1 MTRGR
6 VATVCLTLG
15 GLAERNLVCA
25 GPETA
30 RDRANGAV
38 RRTRGIGCRIRG
50 HIPNTPF
57 VFIHNLDDLGRSV
70 VAG

>member
-6 VATVCLTLG
+6 VATVCPILG

-25 GPETA
+25 GLETA
-30 RDRANGAV
+30 RDRASGAV
-38 RRTRGIGCRIRG
+38 ERTRGIGFGIKG

-57 VFIHNLDDLGRSV
+57 VFIHNSDGLWRRWR
-70 VAG
+70 